1 MASVMAASVFR
12 RTLLRRCV
20 PMPYVSRGCVSRG
33 YDSRRGYMVD
43 PMQDPPKDRFEKPD
57 TLRPEPERP
66 LPELEK
72 PPPDGIS
79 VLRSSL
85 RIESQRGVTRN
96 YLYTALRDSCQC
108 PRCVDPHSKQRNIRT
123 TDIPGQIK
131 PRDIERGDD
140 GQLRIKWTD
149 DVPGF
154 EDGHVSVYDRET
166 LLNPVRRTQRGVT
179 ELRSRFLW
187 DEAKM
192 KDVQHWI
199 SYEDFMNDGAK
210 FADAMRYLSL
220 TGLIFVKDIPDS
232 RDEVAKVAT
241 RMGPLRNTFYGSTWD
256 VRSVPQAT
264 NVAYT
269 HQTLDFHMDLM
280 YMVDPPGYQ
289 LLHCLQNSCDGGES
303 VFADALGAAHAMRRH
318 FPEYF
323 KTLTHFRVPYEYNHE
338 RAVYYNSWPVIELGT
353 SHPYKLPSIKRV
365 NYSPPFQAPMHTLP
379 QFQGHKNGH
388 NFTNAFKKFASM
400 LNNPAFQF
408 QLKLEPGQCVVFE
421 NRRVVHARRQFD
433 VSSGYRWLAGA
444 YVDTDSMHSTFRRAF
459 RDHPD
464 LRLHPRNLQKEHGNP
479 SRSEKSETYE
489 ADP

>member
-1 MASVMAASVFR
+1 MVLMAAPMFR
-12 RTLLRRCV
+12 RMLLRRCAAPAV
-20 PMPYVSRGCVSRG
+20 RG
-33 YDSRRGYMVD
+33 YGYGYVRGYRGYSVD
-43 PMQDPPKDRFEKPD
+43 AMQEAPKPTSGN
-57 TLRPEPERP
+57 TLPAGQEGKRP
-66 LPELEK
+66 LPQLEK
-72 PPPDGIS
+72 PPPDGITALS
-79 VLRSSL
+79 SSL

-123 TDIPGQIK
+123 TDIPGQIR
-131 PRDIERGDD
+131 PRDIEHSED
-140 GQLRIKWTD
+140 GQQLRIKWAD
-149 DVPGF
+149 DVPESDEG
-154 EDGHVSVYDRET
+154 EGHHVSVYDRET
-166 LLNPVRRTQRGVT
+166 LLNPVRRTVRGVT
-179 ELRSRFLW
+179 ELRSKFLW

-192 KDVQHWI
+192 KDVQHWV
-199 SYEDFMNDGAK
+199 SYEEFMAGGRG
-210 FADAMRYLSL
+210 FAEAMRNLSL

-232 RDEVAKVAT
+232 RDEVAKIAT

-269 HQTLDFHMDLM
+269 HQKLDFHMDLM

-289 LLHCLQNSCDGGES
+289 LLHCLQNSCEGGES

-338 RAVYYNSWPVIELGT
+338 HAVYYNSWPVIELGE
-353 SHPYKLPSIKRV
+353 SHPYKLPAIKRV
-365 NYSPPFQAPMHTLP
+365 NYSPPFQAPMHSLP

-388 NFTNAFKKFASM
+388 NFLNAFKKFTSM

-433 VSSGYRWLAGA
+433 ISSGYRWLAGT
-444 YVDTDSMHSTFRRAF
+444 YVDTDSLHSTFRRAF

-464 LRLHPRNLQKEHGNP
+464 LKLHPRSLK
-479 SRSEKSETYE
+479 RDE
-489 ADP
+489 A